1 MEISYSSIDKRRF
14 VHVTA
19 SIRSF
24 RQRGLSGHFR
34 SPRLTL
40 SLISPSIEQ
49 DTADIIVS
57 LIFQAC
63 QAIFQRARAKRKKY
77 AKLVMLYQIST
88 RKVGSVMGMRGK
100 MRELQAR

>member
-63 QAIFQRARAKRKKY
+63 QAIFQRARAKKKEICQ
-77 AKLVMLYQIST
+77 AGHAVPNKHS
-88 RKVGSVMGMRGK
+88 KVGSVMGMRGK
-100 MRELQAR
+100 MREQAR